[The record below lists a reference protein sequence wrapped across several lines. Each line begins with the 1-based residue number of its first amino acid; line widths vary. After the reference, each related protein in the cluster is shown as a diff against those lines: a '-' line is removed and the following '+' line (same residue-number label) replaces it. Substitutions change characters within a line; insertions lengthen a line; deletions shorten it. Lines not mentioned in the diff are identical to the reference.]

1 MIKNSNDISKIYE
14 KFPDQNPNPVM
25 RSSET
30 GDILYFND
38 PAVKIIQYWEQVKD
52 RLFPK
57 SFFDNVKK
65 SKQKLAESSFEIR
78 TDKKFFLVKSVY
90 VEELKSYNKELL
102 DKIQINKGFNVIN
115 IPIYRIK
122 LTTDYE
128 TLLKKYES
136 IIDI

>member
-1 MIKNSNDISKIYE
+1 MDK
-14 KFPDQNPNPVM
+14 M
-25 RSSET
+25 R
-30 GDILYFND
+30 
-38 PAVKIIQYWEQVKD
+38 V
-52 RLFPK
+52 
-57 SFFDNVKK
+57 
-65 SKQKLAESSFEIR
+65 
-78 TDKKFFLVKSVY
+78 
-90 VEELKSYNKELL
+90 NKELL